1 MAHGDNALLD
11 ETEAEVAEH
20 PTSPSLLH
28 RLKEPRNALIS
39 LMAVALV
46 AALAVLG
53 FQMYSANQE
62 DTLRQ
67 EALDTARD
75 YSTIMSSFDYQN
87 LDVNKDTIASMSTDE
102 FAGTYRTMVDSLRE
116 VVAGG
121 QGQAS
126 ATATD
131 VGIGSLDDS
140 SAKVLVFVDQQAKNV
155 AAPEG
160 NTQKYRMVVSL
171 VRSGDRWLVSNV
183 ETK

>member
-1 MAHGDNALLD
+1 
-11 ETEAEVAEH
+11 
-20 PTSPSLLH
+20 
-28 RLKEPRNALIS
+28 
-39 LMAVALV
+39 MAVALV

-87 LDVNKDTIASMSTDE
+87 LDANKDSIASMSTDE

-121 QGQAS
+121 GQGQAS

-131 VGIGSLDDS
+131 VGIESLDNS
-140 SAKVLVFVDQQAKNV
+140 SAKLLVFVDQQAKNV

-171 VRSGDRWLVSNV
+171 VRSDDRWLVSNV

>member
-1 MAHGDNALLD
+1 MAHGESALLD
-11 ETEAEVAEH
+11 EAETEVTEH
-20 PTSPSLLH
+20 PTPPSFFR

-39 LMAVALV
+39 LFAVAL
-46 AALAVLG
+46 ATALVVLG
-53 FQMYSANQE
+53 FHMYSVNEE

-67 EALDTARD
+67 EALDTAQD

-87 LDVNKDTIASMSTDE
+87 LDANKDTIASMSTDE

-131 VGIGSLDDS
+131 VGIESLDNS

-171 VRSGDRWLVSNV
+171 VRSDDRWLVSNV